1 MSTVMIFHCIP
12 WEVDS
17 SIERFWSALRI
28 HLKKRGQNLLLIT
41 TTSIQDSEI
50 PHVKIPYLLTDFDF
64 QNPLDPFLLKSKPMV
79 KILQDWYRLSDEK
92 SEFIY
97 SNVNAFIKLLF
108 DNVKPLAVISWQSAH
123 PLSRMVREACV
134 EEDIQWWAAERG
146 WIKNTLML
154 DICEN
159 NFLSEVHRSI
169 TIKRSMDRYN
179 PSELILSEL
188 EKRFT
193 DKYSSAR
200 YVNTTGDCESSSF
213 HSLRRRLNLSSDTSI
228 WALFTHGEPHI
239 HVLSSHLKNSHNSD
253 VDKMQMKLS
262 LLAEYLKKQGAVLL
276 VREHPFNKNNDRSL
290 VLDGLSNVYF
300 HDGDLDE
307 LISEADVG
315 LFTLSTL
322 QFDWAMKSKP
332 FGLLCRGLLSGKSMA
347 PQYDQY
353 ESAQSF
359 VDACL
364 DESQWFKRNIEI
376 KKTS

>member
-1 MSTVMIFHCIP
+1 
-12 WEVDS
+12 
-17 SIERFWSALRI
+17 
-28 HLKKRGQNLLLIT
+28 
-41 TTSIQDSEI
+41 
-50 PHVKIPYLLTDFDF
+50 
-64 QNPLDPFLLKSKPMV
+64 
-79 KILQDWYRLSDEK
+79 
-92 SEFIY
+92 
-97 SNVNAFIKLLF
+97 
-108 DNVKPLAVISWQSAH
+108 
-123 PLSRMVREACV
+123 
-134 EEDIQWWAAERG
+134 
-146 WIKNTLML
+146 
-154 DICEN
+154 
-159 NFLSEVHRSI
+159 
-169 TIKRSMDRYN
+169 
-179 PSELILSEL
+179 
-188 EKRFT
+188 
-193 DKYSSAR
+193 
-200 YVNTTGDCESSSF
+200 
-213 HSLRRRLNLSSDTSI
+213 
-228 WALFTHGEPHI
+228 
-239 HVLSSHLKNSHNSD
+239 
-253 VDKMQMKLS
+253 

-376 KKTS
+376 KKRIAYLYEFQLLDLKDSVFDESVEYLSNLISSVCGVKFELEF